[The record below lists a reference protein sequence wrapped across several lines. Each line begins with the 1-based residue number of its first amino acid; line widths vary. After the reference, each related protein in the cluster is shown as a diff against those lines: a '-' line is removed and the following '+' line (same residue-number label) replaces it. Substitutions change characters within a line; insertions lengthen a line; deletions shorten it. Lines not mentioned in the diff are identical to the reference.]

1 MNRRV
6 FSKRAGGFTLL
17 ELLVTVAIVGIMA
30 MVAVPLGEL
39 TIQRVRESELR
50 SGLRQIR
57 EALDAY
63 KRASDAGRV
72 ERRADGSGYPRT
84 LEELAGGVVDVK
96 NPNKAKIYFLRRL
109 PRDPFY
115 SDANAPSAA
124 TWGKRSYASDPDMPM
139 EGEDVFDVYSRSERV
154 GLNGIAYREW

>member
-1 MNRRV
+1 MNQ
-6 FSKRAGGFTLL
+6 RARGFTLL
-17 ELLVTVAIVGIMA
+17 ELVVTVALVGIMA

-72 ERRADGSGYPRT
+72 PRRADGNGYPRA
-84 LEELAGGVVDVK
+84 LDELAGGVVDAK
-96 NPNKAKIYFLRRL
+96 SPNKAKIFFLRRL

-115 SDANAPSAA
+115 PDASAPAAA
-124 TWGKRSYASDPDMPM
+124 TWGKRSYASDGDMPM

>member
-1 MNRRV
+1 MKPLQ
-6 FSKRAGGFTLL
+6 SGFTLL
-17 ELLVTVAIVGIMA
+17 ELEVTVALVGIMA

-63 KRASDAGRV
+63 KRASDAGKV
-72 ERRADGSGYPRT
+72 ERRADGNGYPRT

-96 NPNKAKIYFLRRL
+96 KPNKAKIFFLRRL

-115 SDANAPSAA
+115 PDATAPAAA
-124 TWGKRSYASDPDMPM
+124 TWGKRSYASEGDMPM
-139 EGEDVFDVYSRSERV
+139 DGEDVFDVYSRSERI

>member
-1 MNRRV
+1 MTLRTR
-6 FSKRAGGFTLL
+6 GFTLL
-17 ELLVTVAIVGIMA
+17 ELVVTVALVGIMA
-30 MVAVPLGEL
+30 MVAVPLGEM

-72 ERRADGSGYPRT
+72 ERRADGSGYPRS
-84 LEELAGGVVDVK
+84 LEELAGGVVDRK
-96 NPNKAKIYFLRRL
+96 NPNKGKIFFLRRL

-115 SDANAPSAA
+115 PDASVAAAA
-124 TWGKRSYASDPDMPM
+124 TWGKRSYASEGDMPM
-139 EGEDVFDVYSRSERV
+139 EGDDVFDVYSRSERV
-154 GLNGIAYREW
+154 GLNGVAYREW

>member
-1 MNRRV
+1 MKPRQ
-6 FSKRAGGFTLL
+6 SGFTLL
-17 ELLVTVAIVGIMA
+17 ELVVTVALVGIMA

-50 SGLRQIR
+50 IGLRQIR
-57 EALDAY
+57 EALDSY
-63 KRASDAGRV
+63 KRASDAGKV

-84 LEELAGGVVDVK
+84 LEELAGGVVDAK
-96 NPNKAKIYFLRRL
+96 SPNKAKIFFLRRL

-115 SDANAPSAA
+115 PDANAPAEA
-124 TWGKRSYASDPDMPM
+124 TWGKRSYASDGDMPM